1 MNTAAGNKLLSSV
14 ANTTTKSLTNA
25 VNSVQEFASESTS
38 TIASAANSAIN
49 SAMGAIGSTTTTLGT
64 ALNSAAT
71 TTLNSIPGMNSI
83 LPMGNSNKKNN
94 TGYNNSYYN
103 NANKN
108 GNANRY
114 GNANRN
120 GNANSYGNSN
130 ENANRNNNSNATN
143 SAANSSWLTSY
154 ASLFLLL
161 MVLSFLL
168 FTAFSREIELAYRNL
183 VMSIRSAL
191 GYPAIDVMDEDDS
204 ENNVVTPVESTAEQ
218 TAASSSEK
226 SILQK
231 LLPLSSPE
239 VFNVNQNEYSY
250 YDAEPLCKA
259 LGAELATYDQVK
271 DAWAS
276 GADWC
281 NYGWVKGQVAVYP
294 IQTETYN
301 KIQSGPEDERGACGN
316 PGVNGGYFDNPEMK
330 FGVNC
335 YGPKPEESAA
345 DEAALMKNGTIPRTP
360 ATLKV
365 DQKTQEFKANLSTT
379 TVSPFNSKKWA
390 SS

>member
-1 MNTAAGNKLLSSV
+1 MNTSTRAANNLVSSV
-14 ANTTTKSLTNA
+14 ANNTAKSLTSA
-25 VNSVQEFASESTS
+25 VNSVQDFATESTS
-38 TIASAANSAIN
+38 TIASAANSAFN
-49 SAMGAIGSTTTTLGT
+49 SAMGALESSTTTLGS

-71 TTLNSIPGMNSI
+71 TTLNSIPGMNSL
-83 LPMGNSNKKNN
+83 LPMGNSNRRNN
-94 TGYNNSYYN
+94 MGANNSYYN
-103 NANKN
+103 NAN
-108 GNANRY
+108 R
-114 GNANRN
+114 NRN
-120 GNANSYGNSN
+120 GNGNSN
-130 ENANRNNNSNATN
+130 NNSRTN
-143 SAANSSWLTSY
+143 NSGEQGSWLTSY

-161 MVLSFLL
+161 VVLSFLL
-168 FTAFSREIELAYRNL
+168 FTAFSEDIELAYRNI
-183 VMSIRSAL
+183 VMSIRTAL
-191 GYPAIDVMDEDDS
+191 GYPAVEVKQRDES
-204 ENNVVTPVESTAEQ
+204 ENDVLTPVESTAEQ

-231 LLPLSSPE
+231 LLPMSSPE
-239 VFNVNQNEYSY
+239 VFNVNQNDYSY
-250 YDAEPLCKA
+250 YDAEPLCRA

-294 IQTETYN
+294 TQTETYN
-301 KIQSGPEDERGACGN
+301 KIQNGPEDERGACGN

-345 DEAALMKNGTIPRTP
+345 DEAALMKNGTIPKTP

-379 TVSPFNSKKWA
+379 TVSPFNSQKWR
-390 SS
+390 ST